1 MKGAIGMDRFFFFF
15 NSRPHAADDTGQKI
29 LTKASERHVR
39 NIYLIFSN
47 PRWFLLHLQV
57 GLIEVMN

>member
-1 MKGAIGMDRFFFFF
+1 MKGAIGMYRFLIPR

-47 PRWFLLHLQV
+47 PRWFLLHVQV

>member
-1 MKGAIGMDRFFFFF
+1 MKGAIGMYRFLIPR

-39 NIYLIFSN
+39 NIYSIFSN